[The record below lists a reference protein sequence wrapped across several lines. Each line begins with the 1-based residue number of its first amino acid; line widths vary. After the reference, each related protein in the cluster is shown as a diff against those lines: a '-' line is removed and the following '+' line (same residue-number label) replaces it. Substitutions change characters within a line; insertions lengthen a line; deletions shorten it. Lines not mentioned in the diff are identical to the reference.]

1 MKTSA
6 PGKSGSGGWSGKILQ
21 VDLTS
26 AKIWEEELSEEL
38 KSGYTGGA
46 GINAR
51 LLYEMV
57 RANPQVDPLSP
68 DNPLI
73 FGFGVLVGTAFPCS
87 SRMTITA
94 KSPLTRIFGDANGG
108 GTFPARVKQAGYDH
122 LVFKGKAQKPVA
134 LLIEKGK
141 KPQLVDATD
150 LWGLD
155 TYATDEKIHEKYG
168 ECETARI
175 GPAGENLVRYAN
187 ICNSTKR
194 VGFNGRAGMG
204 CVMGSK
210 NLKAIIVKADG
221 TVPVADEKKFDEL
234 VKRYRDIW
242 GKGPALFA
250 HKEYGSLMLIAQNSD
265 QTRVKN
271 QQVRITQEQLDS
283 YDVIN
288 LVQDYKK
295 GRKACYR
302 CPVACTIQWEVGE
315 GEFAGEKSDKLE
327 FGHYTNMGPLLGL
340 FDFPA
345 LVHVSELVNRMGM
358 DCVQFGWNLAMAMEC
373 FQRGIIG
380 SEDTDGVNLE
390 WGDEKV
396 ISNMIMKVT
405 RREGFGNILA
415 ESMPDAVARLGRGAE
430 EYGFHTKGQSFT
442 YNCTQVIAMSL
453 ASSVAT
459 RGADHLKGHPFPAMI
474 GLQDMLERIFGKNLP
489 EGILE
494 HANPAAKGRV
504 VWWSENYKML
514 MDSLGI
520 CFVPMVGCDVFAD
533 PLILF
538 EEMEEIYEAAT
549 GRKPDKLFEAAERAY
564 QLEKCF
570 NALQGITRADDLRR
584 GTRRG
589 DEDPIHYPGML
600 EEYYHY
606 RGCSADGLPT
616 KKRLLEIGLGDAA
629 ADLAKMG
636 KLGERECPTI
646 TELLGKTS

>member
-1 MKTSA
+1 MAKQAAKGS
-6 PGKSGSGGWSGKILQ
+6 SGGWSGKILQ
-21 VDLTS
+21 VDLTN
-26 AKIWEEELSEEL
+26 AKVSEEELSEEL
-38 KSGYTGGA
+38 RSGYTGGA
-46 GINAR
+46 GVNAR
-51 LLYEMV
+51 LLYDLV

-68 DNPLI
+68 GNPLI
-73 FGFGVLVGTAFPCS
+73 FGFGVLVGTTFPCA

-122 LVFKGKAQKPVA
+122 IVFWGKAAKPVA

-141 KPQLVDATD
+141 LPELVDATD

-221 TVPVADEKKFDEL
+221 AVPVADEKKFDEL

-242 GKGPALFA
+242 GRGPALFA

-265 QTRVKN
+265 QTRIKN
-271 QQVRITQEQLDS
+271 QRVRITPEQLDQ
-283 YDVIN
+283 YDIVK
-288 LVQDYKK
+288 LVENYKK
-295 GRKACYR
+295 GQLACYR
-302 CPVACTIQWEVGE
+302 CPVACTQKWEVTE
-315 GEFAGEKSDKLE
+315 GPRAGEKTDKLE

-345 LVHVSELVNRMGM
+345 LVHISDLTNRMGM

-373 FQRGIIG
+373 YQRGIIG
-380 SEDTDGVNLE
+380 SEDTDGVKLE
-390 WGDEKV
+390 WGDERV
-396 ISNMIMKVT
+396 ISDMIMKIT

-415 ESMPDAVARLGRGAE
+415 ESMPDAVLRIGRGAE
-430 EYGFHTKGQSFT
+430 DYGFHTKGQSFT
-442 YNCTQVIAMSL
+442 YNCTQAIAMSL

-474 GLQDMLERIFGKNLP
+474 GLQDMMERIFGKDLP

-494 HANPAAKGRV
+494 HANPVAKGRV

-533 PLILF
+533 PLILV
-538 EEMEEIYEAAT
+538 EEMGEIYQAAT
-549 GRKPDKLFEAAERAY
+549 GRDPGKLYEAAERAY
-564 QLEKCF
+564 QIEKCF
-570 NALQGITRADDLRR
+570 NALLGITRKDDLRQ

-589 DEDPIHYPGML
+589 QDDPIHHPGML
-600 EEYYHY
+600 EEYYTY
-606 RGCSADGLPT
+606 RGCSTDGLPT
-616 KKRLLEIGLGDAA
+616 RKRLAEIGLSDV
-629 ADLAKMG
+629 ADELAKKG
-636 KLGERECPTI
+636 KLGERECPAI
-646 TELLGKTS
+646 TELLGKKS

>member
-1 MKTSA
+1 MAQTA
-6 PGKSGSGGWSGKILQ
+6 AKSVGWRGKILQ
-21 VDLTS
+21 VDLTD
-26 AKIWEEELSEEL
+26 ARVWEEDLSEEL
-38 KSGYTGGA
+38 ISGYTGGA

-51 LLYEMV
+51 LLYQLL
-57 RANPQVDPLSP
+57 RANPGVDPLSP

-73 FGFGVLVGTAFPCS
+73 FGFGVLVGTTFPCA

-94 KSPLTRIFGDANGG
+94 KSPLTGIFGDSNGG
-108 GTFPARVKQAGYDH
+108 GIFPARVKQAGYDH
-122 LVFKGKAQKPVA
+122 LVFRGKARKPVA

-141 KPQLVDATD
+141 VPELVDATD

-155 TYATDEKIHEKYG
+155 TFEADEKIHERYG

-175 GPAGENLVRYAN
+175 GPAGENLVRYAT

-221 TVPVADEKKFDEL
+221 TVPVADNKKFDEL
-234 VKRYRDIW
+234 VKRYGDIW
-242 GKGPALFA
+242 GGPVLFT

-265 QTRVKN
+265 QTRIKN
-271 QQVRITQEQLDS
+271 QQVRITPEQLQL
-283 YDVIN
+283 YDITD
-288 LVQDYKK
+288 LVQKYKK
-295 GRKACYR
+295 GQTACYR
-302 CPVACTIQWEVGE
+302 CPVACTQTWEVTE
-315 GEFAGEKSDKLE
+315 GTYAGEKSGKLE

-345 LVHVSELVNRMGM
+345 LIRITHLTNRMGL

-373 FQRGIIG
+373 FQRDIIG
-380 SEDTDGVNLE
+380 SEDTGGVRLE
-390 WGDEKV
+390 WGNEQV
-396 ISNMIMKVT
+396 ISDMIMKIS
-405 RREGFGNILA
+405 RREGFGDILA
-415 ESMPDAVARLGRGAE
+415 GSMPDAVERLGQGAR

-442 YNCTQVIAMSL
+442 YNCTQAVAMSL

-459 RGADHLKGHPFPAMI
+459 RGADHLKGHPFAAMI
-474 GLQDMLERIFGKNLP
+474 GLQEMLERIFGKDLP

-494 HANPAAKGRV
+494 HGNPVGKGRV

-514 MDSLGI
+514 MDCLGI
-520 CFVPMVGCDVFAD
+520 CFVPMVSCDVYSD
-533 PLILF
+533 PLILV
-538 EEMEEIYEAAT
+538 EEMGEMYEAAT
-549 GRKPDKLFEAAERAY
+549 GRSPDHLFEAAERAY

-570 NALQGITRADDLRR
+570 NARLGISRKDDLRR

-589 DEDPIHYPGML
+589 DDDPIHHPGML

-616 KKRLLEIGLGDAA
+616 KKRLLEVGLDDAA
-629 ADLAKMG
+629 ADLERQG
-636 KLGERECPTI
+636 KLGDRECPAI
-646 TELLGKTS
+646 NELLSNEGRP